1 MPREILDNGTIVCT
15 APGVGFGTDA
25 LLLARFAR
33 PRPGDRA
40 LDLCS
45 GCGIVALVWH
55 DAGHRGP
62 CTALEL
68 DPEASAL
75 CAAAVAAQPE
85 AGHIEAVCGDLRQF
99 CAAGPERGRYDFAA
113 CNPPYFAAGPQSPDA
128 RRAAARH
135 TGSCTLA
142 DVAACAARALRDGGK
157 LILCHRPDQMAEVFC
172 TLRANRLEPKRAAL
186 VKNAPGGAPWLFLL
200 EAQKNRR
207 PGLQWLPDVLVCGSA
222 ALYGPPGN

>member
-1 MPREILDNGTIVCT
+1 MGTEQLDGGTVVYT
-15 APGVGFGTDA
+15 APGAGFGSDA

-33 PRPGDRA
+33 PRPADRA

-55 DAGHRGP
+55 DEGHRGP

-68 DPEASAL
+68 DPDASAL
-75 CAAAVAAQPE
+75 CAR
-85 AGHIEAVCGDLRQF
+85 AGVEHIQAVCGDVRTF
-99 CAAGPERGRYDFAA
+99 CRTGAEQARYDFAA
-113 CNPPYFAAGPQSPDA
+113 CNPPYFSGGPASPDP

-142 DVAACAARALRDGGK
+142 DVAACAGRALRDGGK
-157 LILCHRPDQMAEVFC
+157 LVLCHRPDQMAEVFC
-172 TLRANRLEPKRAAL
+172 TLRAYHLEPKRAAM
-186 VKNAPGGAPWLFLL
+186 VKNRPDGVPWLFLV

-207 PGLQWLPDVLVCGSA
+207 PGLRWESDILPDAGLTR
-222 ALYGPPGN
+222 YGMT